1 MKHTMNKKL
10 LVSVLGLS
18 LLALWAMPIAAQT
31 GRFLPLPSTS
41 ATTVPATGDVNPYG
55 IAFVPAGF
63 AAGGP
68 LMPGDTLVSNFNN
81 KANLQGTGS
90 TIVRITP
97 AGQTSTFFQGQPSL
111 GLTAALGILRTGF
124 VLVGSMPTTD
134 GTSATVQQG
143 SLLILNQ
150 QGALL
155 ASLTDANLL
164 NGPWYLTIDDQG
176 DRALVFVSNVL
187 NGTVARLEFSVGTNG
202 QSLTLNKAF
211 RIADNYVHRLDP
223 AALVVGPSGLAYD
236 AAADVLYVAS
246 TGDNAIFAVA
256 NAGSRQTDGG
266 SGTLVYRDNAR
277 LHGPLGLAIAP
288 NGHLLVANADAVNVD
303 ANQPSE
309 IVEFT
314 TDGSF
319 VAQISVDANNGGSFN
334 VRLRQA
340 GDSVRFAAVDDNAN
354 TLTMWTIPIEF

>member
-1 MKHTMNKKL
+1 MTHTLKL
-10 LVSVLGLS
+10 PLTLLGLG
-18 LLALWAMPIAAQT
+18 LLAPWAMPIPAQT
-31 GRFLPLPSTS
+31 GRFLPLPATS

-63 AAGGP
+63 PAGG
-68 LMPGDTLVSNFNN
+68 LLQPGDTLVSNFNN

-90 TIVRITP
+90 TIVRIGQT
-97 AGQTSTFFQGQPSL
+97 GQTSTFFQGQPGL
-111 GLTAALGILRTGF
+111 GLTAALSILRSGF

-134 GTSATVQQG
+134 GASATVQQG

-150 QGALL
+150 QGVLL
-155 ASLTDANLL
+155 ANLTDLNLL
-164 NGPWYLTIDDQG
+164 NGPWYMTIDDQG

-187 NGTVARLEFSVGTNG
+187 NGTVSRLEFAVAPNG
-202 QSLTLNKAF
+202 QGLVLGKAF

-236 AAADVLYVAS
+236 SAADVLYVAS
-246 TGDNAIFAVA
+246 TGDNAIFAVQ
-256 NAGSRQTDGG
+256 NAGSRQSDGG
-266 SGTLVYRDNAR
+266 SGTLVYRDNLH

-288 NGHLLVANADAVNVD
+288 NGHLLVANADAINVD
-303 ANQPSE
+303 QNQPSE